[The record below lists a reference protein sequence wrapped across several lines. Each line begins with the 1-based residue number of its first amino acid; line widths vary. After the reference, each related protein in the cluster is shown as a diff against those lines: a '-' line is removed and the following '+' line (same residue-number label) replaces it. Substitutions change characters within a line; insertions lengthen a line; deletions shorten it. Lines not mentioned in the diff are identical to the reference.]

1 MKKILFPLLFS
12 VFFSC
17 SSDND
22 GEKDGIDDVLSNTSW
37 ICKNDIEHELEEYEN
52 YENKH
57 QLDYILN
64 ICPSLK
70 YTMNEKEISEN
81 IETIDLCMKA
91 GHTSHTNAFLTFQV
105 DKCVLNENTFK
116 YVQNVKSKIEKTDYK
131 FEGGTY
137 IGTLYGTTHVGITV
151 KAYGIYQ
158 ASTAGDILVL
168 PLDGNYTY
176 SLIVRSYISLKEEQE
191 LSKNNRTLSFHR
203 DNSNIELSNENES
216 WRGILDQS
224 NTKLR
229 IDRGETSYIFVRDN

>member
-1 MKKILFPLLFS
+1 
-12 VFFSC
+12 
-17 SSDND
+17 
-22 GEKDGIDDVLSNTSW
+22 
-37 ICKNDIEHELEEYEN
+37 
-52 YENKH
+52 
-57 QLDYILN
+57 
-64 ICPSLK
+64 
-70 YTMNEKEISEN
+70 MNEKEVSEN